1 MVPGNNLFCFLPEQ
15 WQTLMNKNSRNDSRI
30 RINFFRGYFKLHFIN
45 FYVQMHCLIMLR
57 PALRFLGKLPPRQTR
72 THSIP
77 NKKVDPEVGL
87 DVLQKE
93 WSLIP
98 AAAAAGNLTLIV
110 HRTTIHCAAWTVR
123 VQSRA
128 VALNWTNISAG
139 VQRRNSCLSET
150 GLRGG
155 GLRNLHVL
163 VCRH

>member
-1 MVPGNNLFCFLPEQ
+1 
-15 WQTLMNKNSRNDSRI
+15 
-30 RINFFRGYFKLHFIN
+30 
-45 FYVQMHCLIMLR
+45 MLR
-57 PALRFLGKLPPRQTR
+57 LALRFLGKLPPRQRR

-77 NKKVDPEVGL
+77 NKKADPEVDL

-98 AAAAAGNLTLIV
+98 AAAAAAGNLTLIV

-123 VQSRA
+123 VQSTA
-128 VALNWTNISAG
+128 VALTWTNISAG

-150 GLRGG
+150 GLRGE
-155 GLRNLHVL
+155 GLRNLHVM